1 MILLLSLLLL
11 FSNFVSFYTYNTSYI
26 EKKLTNR
33 EKRSKSKNFFCRLL
47 FLDSWNMSNKI
58 YWILNFFNIL
68 IAVIGIMCFLMNLF
82 IKNNYFEEVVGTILL
97 IVLVVVA
104 LFAIISKLIINIKDN
119 NSAFKKFFLILV
131 LVLYLVGI
139 YITIKTNIFLTTI

>member
-1 MILLLSLLLL
+1 
-11 FSNFVSFYTYNTSYI
+11 
-26 EKKLTNR
+26 
-33 EKRSKSKNFFCRLL
+33 
-47 FLDSWNMSNKI
+47 MSNKI

-68 IAVIGIMCFLMNLF
+68 IAVIGIMYFLINLF
-82 IKNNYFEEVVGTILL
+82 IKNNYFEEIVGTILL

-139 YITIKTNIFLTTI
+139 YITIKANIFLTTI